1 MLAYFLNASKNL
13 FGPKTKKNTW
23 GKFTKESKVRPLI
36 LFQFSSSIAKYYFW
50 KGDLALGWKTLKLE
64 IFLECPLFPKM
75 VSLDSL
81 HHS

>member
-13 FGPKTKKNTW
+13 FGPKTKKILGANLQ
-23 GKFTKESKVRPLI
+23 KSKVRPLI
-36 LFQFSSSIAKYYFW
+36 LFQFSSSIATYYFW